1 MKKLLKNKIN
11 NNHKL
16 VDSIINTSEWGA
28 KEIIENDG
36 QISLDNLQKL
46 FDYLGI
52 ELVDDPS
59 KTIKYE
65 LSTEVNNKIF
75 RNYASY
81 WLLKKKYEVRESTFA
96 NYCNLLNNTIVP
108 CLGDIPCENF
118 NNKIIQQ
125 FAYWA
130 KEKGG
135 KEGKGV

>member
-11 NNHKL
+11 NNYKL
-16 VDSIINTSEWGA
+16 VASIINTSEWGA

-59 KTIKYE
+59 KIIKYE

-75 RNYASY
+75 R
-81 WLLKKKYEVRESTFA
+81 
-96 NYCNLLNNTIVP
+96 
-108 CLGDIPCENF
+108 
-118 NNKIIQQ
+118 KI
-125 FAYWA
+125 
-130 KEKGG
+130 
-135 KEGKGV
+135 